1 MARDNLPEAMWK
13 RLNRNREVTRA
24 VEQVANKLATRAQSH
39 TNAAGGQAR
48 IRVETNQRPKG
59 RLQARVISDRP
70 DEEYGSEKQKRIR
83 PLGRATRE
91 V

>member
-1 MARDNLPEAMWK
+1 MALSPEQWHH
-13 RLNRNREVTRA
+13 LNQNRAVRRA
-24 VEQVANKLATRAQSH
+24 VEDVAQRLAARAQAH

-83 PLGRATRE
+83 ALGRASRE

>member
-1 MARDNLPEAMWK
+1 MALSPEQWE
-13 RLNRNREVTRA
+13 RLNQNRTVRRA
-24 VEQVANKLATRAQSH
+24 VEDVARKVAARAQAH
-39 TNAAGGQAR
+39 TNAAGGEAR
-48 IRVETNQRPKG
+48 ITVETNHRPKG

-83 PLGRATRE
+83 PLGRAMRE

>member
-1 MARDNLPEAMWK
+1 MALSPEQWQH
-13 RLNRNREVTRA
+13 LNQNRAVRRA
-24 VEQVANKLATRAQSH
+24 VEDVAQRLAARAQAH

-59 RLQARVISDRP
+59 RLQTRVITDRP
-70 DEEYGSEKQKRIR
+70 EEEYGSEKQKRIR
-83 PLGRATRE
+83 ALGRASRE

>member
-1 MARDNLPEAMWK
+1 MAVDGLSSEMWQ
-13 RLNRNREVTRA
+13 RLNRNRDITRA
-24 VEQVANKLATRAQSH
+24 VEQVARKVAVRAQAH
-39 TNAAGGQAR
+39 TAAAGGKAR
-48 IRVETNQRPKG
+48 ITVETSQRPKG
-59 RLQARVISDRP
+59 RFQARVISDRP

>member
-1 MARDNLPEAMWK
+1 M
-13 RLNRNREVTRA
+13 NRSSA
-24 VEQVANKLATRAQSH
+24 VRQGCEQVAQRLAARAQAH

-48 IRVETNQRPKG
+48 IRVESTQRPKG
-59 RLQARVISDRP
+59 RWQSRVISDRP

-83 PLGRATRE
+83 PLGRAMRE

>member
-1 MARDNLPEAMWK
+1 MALSRDQWQ
-13 RLNRNREVTRA
+13 RLNQNRTVQRA
-24 VEQVANKLATRAQSH
+24 VEDVAQRLAARAQAH
-39 TNAAGGQAR
+39 TNSAGGQAR

-83 PLGRATRE
+83 PLGRAMRE

>member
-1 MARDNLPEAMWK
+1 MALSPEQWQ
-13 RLNRNREVTRA
+13 RLNQNRTVRRA
-24 VEQVANKLATRAQSH
+24 VEDVARKLAARAQVH

-59 RLQARVISDRP
+59 RLQARVISDHP

-83 PLGRATRE
+83 PLGRAMRE

>member
-1 MARDNLPEAMWK
+1 MALSPEQWQ
-13 RLNRNREVTRA
+13 RLNQNRTVRRA
-24 VEQVANKLATRAQSH
+24 VEDVARKVADRAQAH

-83 PLGRATRE
+83 PLGRAMRE